1 MYTTFINLYQT
12 VVYLCLDDFGLSG
25 IVNFIFPEDI
35 RGSIYILMAYE
46 TDFIPKKS
54 LISFLVRGDA
64 QNLIR
69 ESDILEYSDLA
80 SFVWFVLLDFML
92 FLSELL

>member
-1 MYTTFINLYQT
+1 M
-12 VVYLCLDDFGLSG
+12 SG

-80 SFVWFVLLDFML
+80 SFVWFVLLDLML